1 MADTVSSASVP
12 VMLGAKS
19 YPTALEWIAR
29 RAEALVIPLAALIVG
44 MALFSL
50 FIALVGK
57 SPAQLYET
65 MWRGGFGSWFS
76 IQNSLSRA
84 APLLLAALCV
94 ALPARLGLVVIG
106 GEGAIVLGG
115 VAAAAMGVAASGAPA
130 FFVILVMGVAG
141 LAAGGIWI
149 GAVGALR
156 HYRAVNETIS
166 SLLMAYIAIA
176 LMNHLV
182 EGPLRDPAS
191 LNKPSTE
198 PLAEAYRIGNIPG
211 IDVHWGLVVGI
222 IACIL
227 SWLLIE
233 KTRWGFAA
241 RIAGGNVRAAQV
253 QGLAVGPL
261 IVGFTALAGGF
272 AGLAGMLEVAAVQ
285 GSANAS
291 LAAGYGYTGILVA
304 FLARHNPLAII
315 PVAFLL
321 GGIDASGGLIQRRM
335 DLPDATVL
343 VLQGML
349 FVVILFSETFYGRFK
364 AFNPDLWQRGDLLKR
379 PDLLKGTA

>member
-1 MADTVSSASVP
+1 MTDTVTGAGVP
-12 VMLGAKS
+12 ALFGARV
-19 YPTALEWIAR
+19 YPAALEWIAR
-29 RAEALVIPLAALIVG
+29 RAEAFVIPLVALIVG

-57 SPAQLYET
+57 SPILLYET

-115 VAAAAMGVAASGAPA
+115 VAAAAIGVALSGAPSPI
-130 FFVILVMGVAG
+130 VILAMGVAG
-141 LAAGGIWI
+141 MAAGGIWI

-176 LMNHLV
+176 LMNQLV

-191 LNKPSTE
+191 LNKPSTQ
-198 PLAEAYRIGNIPG
+198 PLADIYRIGNIPG
-211 IDVHWGLVVGI
+211 MDVHWGLVVGVV
-222 IACIL
+222 ACIL
-227 SWLLIE
+227 SWVLIE

-315 PVAFLL
+315 PVAILL
-321 GGIDASGGLIQRRM
+321 GGIDASGGLIQRRL

-343 VLQGML
+343 VLQGMI
-349 FVVILFSETFYGRFK
+349 FIVILFSETFYGRFK
-364 AFNPDLWQRGDLLKR
+364 AFNPDLWKR
-379 PDLLKGTA
+379 PDLVRGTA

>member
-1 MADTVSSASVP
+1 
-12 VMLGAKS
+12 MLGAKS

-57 SPAQLYET
+57 SPAQLCET

-76 IQNSLSRA
+76 VQNSLSRA

-130 FFVILVMGVAG
+130 FFVILAMGVAG

-211 IDVHWGLVVGI
+211 MDVHWGLVVGI

-364 AFNPDLWQRGDLLKR
+364 AFNPDLWQRRDLLKR

>member
-1 MADTVSSASVP
+1 MTDTVAGVP
-12 VMLGAKS
+12 ATFGARGH
-19 YPTALEWIAR
+19 PAALEWIAR
-29 RAEALVIPLAALIVG
+29 RAEAFVIPIAALIVG
-44 MALFSL
+44 MVLFSL
-50 FIALVGK
+50 FILAVGK
-57 SPAQLYET
+57 SPVQLYET

-115 VAAAAMGVAASGAPA
+115 VAAAAAGTALSGAPS
-130 FFVILVMGVAG
+130 FIVILVMGVAG
-141 LAAGGIWI
+141 MAAGGIWI

-176 LMNHLV
+176 LMNQLV

-191 LNKPSTE
+191 LNKPSTQ
-198 PLAEAYRIGNIPG
+198 PLADIYRIGNMPG
-211 IDVHWGLVVGI
+211 MEVHWGLAVGVV
-222 IACIL
+222 ACVL
-227 SWLLIE
+227 SWVLIE

-253 QGLAVGPL
+253 QGLAVGSL
-261 IVGFTALAGGF
+261 IVGFTGLAGAF

-304 FLARHNPLAII
+304 FLARHNPLAIV

-349 FVVILFSETFYGRFK
+349 FIVILFSETVYGRFK
-364 AFNPDLWQRGDLLKR
+364 AFNPDLWQRSS
-379 PDLLKGTA
+379 

>member
-1 MADTVSSASVP
+1 MTDTVTGAGVP
-12 VMLGAKS
+12 ALFGARG
-19 YPTALEWIAR
+19 YPAALEWIAR
-29 RAEALVIPLAALIVG
+29 RAEAFVIPLAALVVG

-57 SPAQLYET
+57 SPILLYET

-115 VAAAAMGVAASGAPA
+115 VAAAAIGVALSGAPSPI
-130 FFVILVMGVAG
+130 VILAMGVAG

-176 LMNHLV
+176 LMNQLV

-191 LNKPSTE
+191 LNKPSTQ
-198 PLAEAYRIGNIPG
+198 PLAEIYRIGNIPG
-211 IDVHWGLVVGI
+211 MDVHWGLVVGVV
-222 IACIL
+222 ACIL
-227 SWLLIE
+227 SWVLIE

-315 PVAFLL
+315 PVAILL
-321 GGIDASGGLIQRRM
+321 GGIDASGGLIQRRL

-343 VLQGML
+343 VLQGMI
-349 FVVILFSETFYGRFK
+349 FIVILFSETFYGRFK
-364 AFNPDLWQRGDLLKR
+364 AFNPDLWKR

>member
-1 MADTVSSASVP
+1 MADTVSTAGAP
-12 VMLGAKS
+12 ALFGAKN
-19 YPTALEWIAR
+19 YPAALEWVAR
-29 RAEALVIPLAALIVG
+29 RAEAFVIPLAALIVG

-57 SPAQLYET
+57 SPVQLYET

-94 ALPARLGLVVIG
+94 ALPTRLGLVVIG

-115 VAAAAMGVAASGAPA
+115 VAAAAIGVAVNGAPA
-130 FFVILVMGVAG
+130 FLVILLMGVAG
-141 LAAGGIWI
+141 MVAGGIWI

-198 PLAEAYRIGNIPG
+198 PLADAYRIGNIPG
-211 IDVHWGLVVGI
+211 MDVHWGLVVGI
-222 IACIL
+222 VACVL

-261 IVGFTALAGGF
+261 IVGFTGLAGGF
-272 AGLAGMLEVAAVQ
+272 AGLAGMLEVGAVQ

-315 PVAFLL
+315 PVAVLL
-321 GGIDASGGLIQRRM
+321 GGVGASGGLIQRRM

-364 AFNPDLWQRGDLLKR
+364 VFNPDLWKR
-379 PDLLKGTA
+379 PDLLKGATS

>member
-1 MADTVSSASVP
+1 MADTVSSAGAP
-12 VMLGAKS
+12 AMFGAKS
-19 YPTALEWIAR
+19 YPAALEWIAR
-29 RAEALVIPLAALIVG
+29 RAEAFVIPLAALIVG

-57 SPAQLYET
+57 SPVQLYET

-115 VAAAAMGVAASGAPA
+115 VAAAAIGVATSGAPA
-130 FFVILVMGVAG
+130 FFVILAMGVAG
-141 LAAGGIWI
+141 MAAGGIWI

-211 IDVHWGLVVGI
+211 MDVHWGLVVGV

-364 AFNPDLWQRGDLLKR
+364 AFNPDLWQR

>member
-1 MADTVSSASVP
+1 MSDTADISDIPAVAPIPIASSS
-12 VMLGAKS
+12 
-19 YPTALEWIAR
+19 LEWLAR
-29 RAEALVIPLAALIVG
+29 RSEVVVLPLAALLAG
-44 MALFSL
+44 MVLFSA
-50 FIALVGK
+50 FIMLDGK
-57 SPAQLYET
+57 SPLDFIEL

-76 IQNSLSRA
+76 IENTLSRA
-84 APLLLAALCV
+84 APLLLTALCV

-115 VAAAAMGVAASGAPA
+115 VAAAALGWWLDGAPDLV
-130 FFVILVMGVAG
+130 VIPLMAIAG
-141 LAAGGIWI
+141 MIVGGLWI

-156 HYRAVNETIS
+156 HSRAVNETIS

-176 LMNHLV
+176 LMNQLV

-191 LNKPSTE
+191 LNKPSTH
-198 PLAEAYRIGNIPG
+198 PLADAYRIGNIPG
-211 IDVHWGLVVGI
+211 MDVHWGLVVGI
-222 IACIL
+222 LACVF

-241 RIAGGNVRAAQV
+241 RIAGGNVRAAQI

-261 IVGFTALAGGF
+261 IVGFTALGGAF
-272 AGLAGMLEVAAVQ
+272 AGLAGMIEVGAVQ
-285 GSANAS
+285 GDANAS

-315 PVAFLL
+315 PVAILL
-321 GGIDASGGLIQRRM
+321 GGIDAAGGLIQRRM
-335 DLPDATVL
+335 DMPDATIL

-349 FVVILFSETFYGRFK
+349 FIIVLLSETLYGRFK
-364 AFNPDLWQRGDLLKR
+364 IFNPDLWKR
-379 PDLLKGTA
+379 NV

>member
-12 VMLGAKS
+12 VMLGARS
-19 YPTALEWIAR
+19 YPAALEWIAR
-29 RAEALVIPLAALIVG
+29 RAEAFVIPLAALIVG

-57 SPAQLYET
+57 SPVQLYET

-115 VAAAAMGVAASGAPA
+115 VAAAAMGVATSGAPA
-130 FFVILVMGVAG
+130 FFVILAMGVAG

-166 SLLMAYIAIA
+166 SLLMAYTAIA

-182 EGPLRDPAS
+182 EGPLRDPIS

-198 PLAEAYRIGNIPG
+198 SLAEAHRIGNIPG
-211 IDVHWGLVVGI
+211 MDVHWGLVVGV
-222 IACIL
+222 IACVL

-335 DLPDATVL
+335 DLRDATVL

-364 AFNPDLWQRGDLLKR
+364 AFNPDLWQR

>member
-1 MADTVSSASVP
+1 MSDTADISDIPAVAPIPIASSS
-12 VMLGAKS
+12 
-19 YPTALEWIAR
+19 LEWLAR
-29 RAEALVIPLAALIVG
+29 RSEVVVLPLAALLAG
-44 MALFSL
+44 MVLFSA
-50 FIALVGK
+50 FIMLDRK
-57 SPAQLYET
+57 SPLDFIEL

-76 IQNSLSRA
+76 IENTLSRA
-84 APLLLAALCV
+84 APLLLTALCV

-115 VAAAAMGVAASGAPA
+115 VAAAALGWWLDGAPD
-130 FFVILVMGVAG
+130 FVVIPLMAIAG
-141 LAAGGIWI
+141 MIVGGLWI

-156 HYRAVNETIS
+156 HSRAVNETIS

-176 LMNHLV
+176 LMNQLV

-191 LNKPSTE
+191 LNKPSTH
-198 PLAEAYRIGNIPG
+198 PLADAYRIGNIPG
-211 IDVHWGLVVGI
+211 MDVHWGLVVGI
-222 IACIL
+222 LACVF

-241 RIAGGNVRAAQV
+241 RIAGGNVRAAQI

-261 IVGFTALAGGF
+261 IVGFTALGGAF
-272 AGLAGMLEVAAVQ
+272 AGLAGMIEVGAVQ
-285 GSANAS
+285 GDANAS

-315 PVAFLL
+315 PVAILL
-321 GGIDASGGLIQRRM
+321 GGIDAAGGLIQRRM
-335 DLPDATVL
+335 DMPDATIL

-349 FVVILFSETFYGRFK
+349 FIIVLLSETLYGRFK
-364 AFNPDLWQRGDLLKR
+364 IFNPDLWKR
-379 PDLLKGTA
+379 NV

>member
-1 MADTVSSASVP
+1 MADTVSSAGAP
-12 VMLGAKS
+12 AMFGAKS
-19 YPTALEWIAR
+19 YPAALEWIAR
-29 RAEALVIPLAALIVG
+29 RAEAFVIPLAALIVG

-57 SPAQLYET
+57 SPVQLYET

-115 VAAAAMGVAASGAPA
+115 VAAAAMGVATSGAPA
-130 FFVILVMGVAG
+130 FFVVLAMGVAG

-211 IDVHWGLVVGI
+211 MDVHWGLVVGV

-321 GGIDASGGLIQRRM
+321 GGIEASGGLIQRRM

-364 AFNPDLWQRGDLLKR
+364 AFNPDLWQR
-379 PDLLKGTA
+379 PVLLKGTA

>member
-1 MADTVSSASVP
+1 
-12 VMLGAKS
+12 
-19 YPTALEWIAR
+19 LEWLAR
-29 RAEALVIPLAALIVG
+29 RSEGLVIPVVALASGLL
-44 MALFSL
+44 LFSL
-50 FIALVGK
+50 FLVLLGK
-57 SPAQLYET
+57 SPLQFFDL
-65 MWRGGFGSWFS
+65 MWRGGFGTWFS
-76 IQNSLSRA
+76 LQNTLARA
-84 APLLLAALCV
+84 SPLLLTALCV

-115 VAAAAMGVAASGAPA
+115 VAAAALGASFTAAPGAM
-130 FFVILVMGVAG
+130 VIVLMG
-141 LAAGGIWI
+141 LAGMLAGAFWI

-191 LNKPSTE
+191 LNKPSTL
-198 PLAEAYRIGNIPG
+198 PLADVYRIGNIPG
-211 IDVHWGLVVGI
+211 TEVHWGLVVGI
-222 IACIL
+222 AACII
-227 SWLLIE
+227 SWVLIE

-261 IVGFTALAGGF
+261 IVGFSALAGAF
-272 AGLAGMLEVAAVQ
+272 SGLAGMMEVAAVQ

-315 PVAFLL
+315 PVAVFL
-321 GGIDASGGLIQRRM
+321 GGIYAAGGLIQRRM
-335 DLPDATVL
+335 DMPDATVL
-343 VLQGML
+343 VLQGLL
-349 FVVILFSETFYGRFK
+349 FIVILFSEAFYGQFK
-364 AFNPDLWQRGDLLKR
+364 IFNPDLWKR
-379 PDLLKGTA
+379 TR

>member
-1 MADTVSSASVP
+1 MADTVSSAPAVF
-12 VMLGAKS
+12 GARGYS
-19 YPTALEWIAR
+19 AALEWIAR
-29 RAEALVIPLAALIVG
+29 RAEAFVIPLAALIVG
-44 MALFSL
+44 MVLFSL

-57 SPAQLYET
+57 SPLQLYET

-76 IQNSLSRA
+76 IQNSLSRG

-115 VAAAAMGVAASGAPA
+115 VAAAAIGVALGGAPSSI
-130 FFVILVMGVAG
+130 VILAMGVAG
-141 LAAGGIWI
+141 MAAGGIWI

-191 LNKPSTE
+191 LNKPSTQ
-198 PLAEAYRIGNIPG
+198 PLADAYRIGNIPG
-211 IDVHWGLVVGI
+211 MEVHWGLVVGI
-222 IACIL
+222 VACIL

-272 AGLAGMLEVAAVQ
+272 AGLAGMLEVGAVQ

-315 PVAFLL
+315 PVAILL
-321 GGIDASGGLIQRRM
+321 GGINASGGLIQRRM

-343 VLQGML
+343 VLQGMI
-349 FVVILFSETFYGRFK
+349 FIVILFSETFYGRFK
-364 AFNPDLWQRGDLLKR
+364 AFNPDLWKR
-379 PDLLKGTA
+379 PDLSRGTA

>member
-1 MADTVSSASVP
+1 MADTVSTA
-12 VMLGAKS
+12 GAPALFGARN
-19 YPTALEWIAR
+19 YPAALEWAAR
-29 RAEALVIPLAALIVG
+29 RAEAFVIPLAALIVG
-44 MALFSL
+44 MALFSV

-57 SPAQLYET
+57 SPVQLYET

-115 VAAAAMGVAASGAPA
+115 VAAAAIGVAANGAPA
-130 FFVILVMGVAG
+130 FLVILLMGVAG
-141 LAAGGIWI
+141 VVAGGIWI

-198 PLAEAYRIGNIPG
+198 PLVDAYRIGNIPSM
-211 IDVHWGLVVGI
+211 DVHWGLVVGI
-222 IACIL
+222 LACVL

-261 IVGFTALAGGF
+261 IVGFTGLAGGF
-272 AGLAGMLEVAAVQ
+272 AGLAGMLEVGAVQ

-321 GGIDASGGLIQRRM
+321 GGIGASGGLIQRRM

-364 AFNPDLWQRGDLLKR
+364 VFNPDLWKRGS
-379 PDLLKGTA
+379 

>member
-1 MADTVSSASVP
+1 MTDIAASSSVSSPAFS
-12 VMLGAKS
+12 S
-19 YPTALEWIAR
+19 ALEWVAR
-29 RAEALVIPLAALIVG
+29 RAEGFVIPVVAIIVG
-44 MALFSL
+44 MAIFSV
-50 FIALVGK
+50 FIALLGK
-57 SPAQLYET
+57 SPAQLFDL

-76 IQNSLSRA
+76 LQNTLSRA

-115 VAAAAMGVAASGAPA
+115 VAAAAFGVWFDGAPS
-130 FFVILVMGVAG
+130 FVMILLMAIAGMVAG
-141 LAAGGIWI
+141 GLWI

-176 LMNHLV
+176 LMNQLV

-191 LNKPSTE
+191 LNKPSTH
-198 PLAEAYRIGNIPG
+198 PLGDAYRIENIPG
-211 IDVHWGLVVGI
+211 MDVHWGLVVGVV
-222 IACIL
+222 ACIL
-227 SWLLIE
+227 SWILIE

-261 IVGFTALAGGF
+261 IVGFCALAGAF
-272 AGLAGMLEVAAVQ
+272 AGLAGMIEVAAVQ
-285 GSANAS
+285 GNANGS
-291 LAAGYGYTGILVA
+291 LVAGYGYAGILVA
-304 FLARHNPLAII
+304 FLARQNPLAII
-315 PVAFLL
+315 PVAVLL

-343 VLQGML
+343 VLQGVL
-349 FVVILFSETFYGRFK
+349 FIVILFSETFYGRFK
-364 AFNPDLWQRGDLLKR
+364 IFNPDLWKR
-379 PDLLKGTA
+379 SA

>member
-1 MADTVSSASVP
+1 MTDLASGPMALQPGVRVP
-12 VMLGAKS
+12 AI
-19 YPTALEWIAR
+19 LEWLAR
-29 RAEALVIPLAALIVG
+29 RGEAVLIPLAALVVG
-44 MALFSL
+44 MAAFSL
-50 FIALVGK
+50 FIAFLGK
-57 SPAQLYET
+57 SPAQLFEL

-115 VAAAAMGVAASGAPA
+115 VAAAAVGAGLQGAPA
-130 FFVILVMGVAG
+130 PIAVPAMALAG
-141 LAAGGIWI
+141 MIAGGMWI

-191 LNKPSTE
+191 LNKPSTH
-198 PLAEAYRIGNIPG
+198 PLAEHLKIGNIPG
-211 IDVHWGLVVGI
+211 MDVHWGLIVGL
-222 IACIL
+222 IACVF
-227 SWLLIE
+227 SWVLIE

-241 RIAGGNVRAAQV
+241 RIAGGNVRAAQI
-253 QGLAVGPL
+253 QGLPVGAL
-261 IVGFTALAGGF
+261 IVGFTALAGAF
-272 AGLAGMLEVAAVQ
+272 AGLAGMIEVAAVQ
-285 GSANAS
+285 GSANGA
-291 LAAGYGYTGILVA
+291 LAAGYGYAGILVA

-315 PVAFLL
+315 PVALL
-321 GGIDASGGLIQRRM
+321 VGGIDASGGLIQRRM
-335 DLPDATVL
+335 ELPDATVQ
-343 VLQGML
+343 VLQGMI
-349 FVVILFSETFYGRFK
+349 FIVILFSDTLYGRFK
-364 AFNPDLWQRGDLLKR
+364 AFNPDLWKR
-379 PDLLKGTA
+379 SA